1 MKWEMKTGL
10 PRTQYNREFR
20 ERSVKFPEDSGL
32 TLIIVLI
39 ACVTSESRHI
49 VLGYR
54 ILQPAD
60 LLALL

>member
-10 PRTQYNREFR
+10 PHTPYNREFR

-32 TLIIVLI
+32 TLIVLT